1 MTWEFFYIMKKSEN
15 KERCV
20 LTTMV
25 KSNLDL
31 VNRHITVLKALQR
44 KQPMG
49 ITELSEIAGYPQ
61 HKIRYSLQVLEQEGL
76 VEPSIQGAVTTEN
89 ADDIIK
95 RLRNSI
101 RDISM
106 AYNELLKK
114 LE

>member
-1 MTWEFFYIMKKSEN
+1 MKKSKN

-20 LTTMV
+20 LTSMV
-25 KSNLDL
+25 KNNLDL
-31 VNRHITVLKALQR
+31 VNRHITVLKTLQG

-49 ITELSEIAGYPQ
+49 VTELSGITRYPQ

-76 VEPSIQGAVTTEN
+76 IEPSIQGAITTEN
-89 ADDIIK
+89 VDDIINRIK
-95 RLRNSI
+95 NTILDVST
-101 RDISM
+101 

>member
-1 MTWEFFYIMKKSEN
+1 MTKSKN

-25 KSNLDL
+25 KNNLDL
-31 VNRHITVLKALQR
+31 VKRHITVLKTLQK

-76 VEPSIQGAVTTEN
+76 IEPSIQGAVTTEN
-89 ADDIIK
+89 VDEIIK
-95 RLRNSI
+95 RLKNNI
-101 RDISM
+101 RDVSM
-106 AYNELLKK
+106 SYNELLKK
-114 LE
+114 LG

>member
-1 MTWEFFYIMKKSEN
+1 MTKSKN

-25 KSNLDL
+25 KNNLDL
-31 VNRHITVLKALQR
+31 VKRNITVLKTLQK

-76 VEPSIQGAVTTEN
+76 IEPSIQGAVTTEN
-89 ADDIIK
+89 VDEIIK
-95 RLRNSI
+95 RLKNNI
-101 RDISM
+101 RDVSM
-106 AYNELLKK
+106 SYNELLKK
-114 LE
+114 LG